1 MNELMVQVRKPGA
14 LATTACGLS
23 GPVLAGTTGTST
35 ISSFISSNPSSTTAQ
50 ARQSEISAVPPQW
63 LPVLLA
69 SAPSPKDCAA
79 LNDNKTCKKKDRKR
93 VTKWCSLS
101 NQKKCTKLCSSTNK
115 KKSLSAKCKEACC
128 GLLPPALPPSP
139 SSPPPPPSPSP
150 PPPPPSPPPS
160 PPPPSPPPLPP
171 PTPPPKPPSPSP
183 TTPQP

>member
-1 MNELMVQVRKPGA
+1 MLASILRCMHAACAWTPLHRVTLAMTQIHRSAFNPG
-14 LATTACGLS
+14 LLTTPLHNGQ
-23 GPVLAGTTGTST
+23 GRVLVGTTGTSST
-35 ISSFISSNPSSTTAQ
+35 ISPLISSNPSSTAQ

-115 KKSLSAKCKEACC
+115 KKSLSDEDLET
-128 GLLPPALPPSP
+128 LLGA
-139 SSPPPPPSPSP
+139 
-150 PPPPPSPPPS
+150 
-160 PPPPSPPPLPP
+160 
-171 PTPPPKPPSPSP
+171 
-183 TTPQP
+183 